1 MRKGAVV
8 APVERGLLWPLEK
21 GAVVAPRKSGL
32 WWPLEK
38 GGCVGPWRKGL
49 WWWPLKKG
57 VCGCPWRK
65 GSVVA
70 GVVLEERQSWR
81 DYWRD
86 HVFRPRPG
94 E

>member
-1 MRKGAVV
+1 MKKG
-8 APVERGLLWPLEK
+8 LWWPLEK
-21 GAVVAPRKSGL
+21 GAVVVAPEERGL
-32 WWPLEK
+32 WLPLE
-38 GGCVGPWRKGL
+38 
-49 WWWPLKKG
+49 KG